1 LQAIALARSTTNRE
15 RAASARTAFNLS
27 RVLRAFNLT
36 VPSRGNNVDGAMP
49 IYEFRCAKCRT
60 RFTLSMSISDHGRR
74 RPVCPKCSGREVI
87 AVLSPF
93 FAKTVRKS

>member
-1 LQAIALARSTTNRE
+1 MRGIAP
-15 RAASARTAFNLS
+15 NLGCEFL
-27 RVLRAFNLT
+27 VFNLT
-36 VPSRGNNVDGAMP
+36 PLAAGNNVLDAMP

-74 RPVCPKCSGREVI
+74 RPVCPKCSGREVV

>member
-1 LQAIALARSTTNRE
+1 
-15 RAASARTAFNLS
+15 
-27 RVLRAFNLT
+27 
-36 VPSRGNNVDGAMP
+36 MP
-49 IYEFRCAKCRT
+49 IYEFRCARCRT

-74 RPVCPKCSGREVI
+74 RPVCPKCSGREVV

>member
-1 LQAIALARSTTNRE
+1 
-15 RAASARTAFNLS
+15 
-27 RVLRAFNLT
+27 LT
-36 VPSRGNNVDGAMP
+36 LKSPANNVVGVMP

-74 RPVCPKCSGREVI
+74 RPVCPKCSGREVV

>member
-1 LQAIALARSTTNRE
+1 
-15 RAASARTAFNLS
+15 
-27 RVLRAFNLT
+27 
-36 VPSRGNNVDGAMP
+36 MP
-49 IYEFRCAKCRT
+49 IYEFRCVKCRT

-74 RPVCPKCSGREVI
+74 RPACPKCSGREVV

>member
-1 LQAIALARSTTNRE
+1 MARAE
-15 RAASARTAFNLS
+15 VARTAINLIP
-27 RVLRAFNLT
+27 VPLVFNLT
-36 VPSRGNNVDGAMP
+36 LTGAGNNVVGAMP

-60 RFTLSMSISDHGRR
+60 RFTLSLSIAEHGRR
-74 RPVCPKCSGREVI
+74 RATCPKCRSRDVV

>member
-1 LQAIALARSTTNRE
+1 MRGIDLNLRWGARP
-15 RAASARTAFNLS
+15 
-27 RVLRAFNLT
+27 FNLT
-36 VPSRGNNVDGAMP
+36 LSGGGNNVVGVMP

-60 RFTLSMSISDHGRR
+60 RFTLSMSISEHGRK
-74 RPVCPKCSGREVI
+74 RPVCPKCSARDVV